1 MRSYRANLIIMNGN
15 LKSGFTLLEM
25 TVVIMLLLSLMGLGL
40 FVSTKYG
47 DWQTGRSASE
57 QLRNVYSAQ
66 RLYLSDNP
74 TTTVASITSAQLIP
88 YLTGDA
94 TALPVVK
101 SLDGVTLTIKL
112 DVTPPVF
119 LKGTATYDPSG
130 QPLDSIW
137 DVGQ

>member
-1 MRSYRANLIIMNGN
+1 MNGN
-15 LKSGFTLLEM
+15 PKSGFTLLEM
-25 TVVIMLLLSLMGLGL
+25 TVVIMVLLSLMGLGL
-40 FVSTKYG
+40 FVSTKYSN
-47 DWQTGRSASE
+47 WQTGRAASE

-74 TTTVASITSAQLIP
+74 TATVASVTSTKIIP
-88 YLTGDA
+88 YLTGGA

-101 SLDGVTLTIKL
+101 SLEGDTLTIKV

-119 LKGTATYDPSG
+119 LKGTAIYDPSG
-130 QPLDSIW
+130 QSLDSIW

>member
-1 MRSYRANLIIMNGN
+1 MRSFRAKLIIMNGN
-15 LKSGFTLLEM
+15 PKSGFTLLEM
-25 TVVIMLLLSLMGLGL
+25 TVVIMVLLSLIGTGL
-40 FVSTKYG
+40 FMSTRYG
-47 DWQTGRSASE
+47 EWQKGRAASE
-57 QLRNVYSAQ
+57 DLRNVYSAQ

-74 TTTVASITSAQLIP
+74 TVVVASITSSQLIP
-88 YLTGDA
+88 YLTGGL

-101 SLDGVTLTIKL
+101 SLEGTTLTIKV

-130 QPLDSIW
+130 APLDSVW